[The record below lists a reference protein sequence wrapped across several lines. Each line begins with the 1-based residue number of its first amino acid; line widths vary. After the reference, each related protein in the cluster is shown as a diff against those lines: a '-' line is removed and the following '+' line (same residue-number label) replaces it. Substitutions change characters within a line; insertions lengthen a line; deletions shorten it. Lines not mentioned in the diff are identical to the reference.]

1 MKRYIVSGL
10 LLAFLLTGCGNSDYK
25 KAMDLHEDGKYEE
38 AIVLFLELGDYE
50 DSAEKVIACN
60 YGIALNFY
68 NSGDYATAMN
78 LFTTLGDYK
87 DSAEKVLDCQYH
99 IAVDAYES
107 EDYVTALNLFTT
119 LGDYSDAVKYRLE
132 AAWKALHAYIVEH
145 GEKLESTTKL
155 SYVNKTGSGQ
165 IIQTDLAI
173 VSTNPEQLILYN
185 GNKIE
190 IIGIMNFSD
199 LALTITRGK
208 PEAPF
213 QISTKLTGLGTVSNT
228 SGDGILNI
236 SSATVNTQLNPS
248 NYLYYY
254 TDIYGKSHSETEMDS
269 TSRAAL
275 QEHYTYMIEGVSAIL
290 GQTGLGISMADLGF
304 SAMG

>member
-1 MKRYIVSGL
+1 MKKCILVVMVL
-10 LLAFLLTGCGNSDYK
+10 VLLLTGCGNSDYN
-25 KAMDLHEDGKYEE
+25 KAMDLYEAGNYEE

-78 LFTTLGDYK
+78 LFTTLDDYE
-87 DSAEKVLDCQYH
+87 DSAEKALDCQYH
-99 IAVDAYES
+99 IAVNAYES
-107 EDYVTALNLFTT
+107 EDYATALNLFSA
-119 LGDYSDAVKYRLE
+119 LGDYSDSMEYRLE
-132 AAWKALHAYIVEH
+132 AAWKALHTYIIEH
-145 GEKLESTTKL
+145 GEKIESTTKL
-155 SYVNKTGSGQ
+155 SYVNKSGSGQ

-190 IIGIMNFSD
+190 VMGIMNFSD
-199 LALTITRGK
+199 LAVTITRGN
-208 PEAPF
+208 PEAQF
-213 QISTKLTGLGTVSNT
+213 QISTKLTGLGTENNT
-228 SGDGILNI
+228 SGDGTFNI
-236 SSATVNTQLNPS
+236 SSATINTQLNPS

-275 QEHYTYMIEGVSAIL
+275 QEHYTYMIEGVSTIL
-290 GQTGLGISMADLGF
+290 GQTGLGITLADLGF
-304 SAMG
+304 TAMG

>member
-1 MKRYIVSGL
+1 MKRCILMVIV
-10 LLAFLLTGCGNSDYK
+10 LALLLTGCGNSDYN
-25 KAMDLHEDGKYEE
+25 KAMDLYEDGKYEE

-78 LFTTLGDYK
+78 LFTTLGDYE

-99 IAVDAYES
+99 IAVNAYEC
-107 EDYVTALNLFTT
+107 EDYATALNLFTA
-119 LGDYSDAVKYRLE
+119 LGDYSDSAEYRLE
-132 AAWKALHAYIVEH
+132 AAWKALHSYIEEN

-155 SYVNKTGSGQ
+155 SYVNKSGSGQ
-165 IIQTDLAI
+165 IIQTDLAT
-173 VSTNPEQLILYN
+173 VSSNPEQLILYN

-190 IIGIMNFSD
+190 IMGIMNFSD
-199 LALTITRGK
+199 LAITITRGN
-208 PEAPF
+208 PEAKF
-213 QISTKLTGLGTVSNT
+213 QISTKMTGLGTENNT
-228 SGDGILNI
+228 TGDGTLNI

-275 QEHYTYMIEGVSAIL
+275 QEHYTYMIAGVGEIL
-290 GQTGLGISMADLGF
+290 DQTGLGITLADLGF
-304 SAMG
+304 TAMG